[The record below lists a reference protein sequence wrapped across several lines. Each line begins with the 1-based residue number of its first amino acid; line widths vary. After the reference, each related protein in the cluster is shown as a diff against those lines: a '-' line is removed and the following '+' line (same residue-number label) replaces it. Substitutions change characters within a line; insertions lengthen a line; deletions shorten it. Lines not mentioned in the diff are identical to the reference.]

1 MKSFY
6 FDNGIKV
13 MIPDSWEEEKEDNLV
28 SLYDPVEGV
37 GALQF
42 SFYKASNP
50 DSIDLSK
57 ELEGYLED
65 KHDGVDI
72 KQLANYA
79 YCSVVD
85 EDGVYWQYWLF
96 LKLGDVVFASY
107 NCDEAVKKQESGLI
121 DDIIKSVI

>member
-13 MIPDSWEEEKEDNLV
+13 MIPDSWEQEKRDNLV
-28 SLYDPVEGV
+28 TLYDPVAGV

-42 SFYKASNP
+42 LFYKASNP
-50 DSIDLSK
+50 DSIDLGK
-57 ELEGYLED
+57 ELGGYLED

-72 KQLANYA
+72 KQSTKYA

-85 EDGVYWQYWLF
+85 EDGVYWRYWLF
-96 LKLGDVVFASY
+96 LKLGDVAFASY
-107 NCDEAVKKQESGLI
+107 TCDEAVKKQEYGLI
-121 DDIIKSVI
+121 DDIIKSLL